1 MHCQTINKL
10 IMRKKLFLLFSAGAM
25 ALSVSAGAQP
35 TEEFKP
41 SGKLF
46 GNFFA
51 DFHNTSSGGQ
61 NINVFEVTRSYFGYD
76 YGFSK
81 TVSSRIMFDSF
92 TQTVGGKVIM
102 TGYLRNAYLQF
113 DDGKFTLRGGLIG
126 AEQISMADKFWNYRY
141 ITKAFIDYSGMIFS
155 ADIGFLAKYKV
166 ADIMTLD
173 LSIVN
178 GRGFKDLAANNTL
191 KLVSGFTLTPAKNLM
206 FRGYYDVMGR
216 EDNTQWTAS
225 FTGAYIDNTFTLG
238 AEYLMQNNHLMA
250 PGENFSGFSVF
261 TALRFAEK
269 YSLFARYDNIG
280 SVTPDGETDPWN
292 LSKDGNNL
300 FLGIDWSPAKNVRI
314 SPNFIG
320 FFPDDSE
327 ADFVGTV
334 GLNVEAR
341 F

>member
-1 MHCQTINKL
+1 
-10 IMRKKLFLLFSAGAM
+10 MRKNLFLLFSVGAM
-25 ALSVSAGAQP
+25 ALSVSAGAQT

-46 GNFFA
+46 GIFFA
-51 DFHNTSSGGQ
+51 DFHNTSSGGD

-81 TVSSRIMFDSF
+81 TVSSRLMFDSF
-92 TQTVGGKVIM
+92 TQTVGGKLIM

-155 ADIGFLAKYKV
+155 ADIGLIAKYKV
-166 ADIMTLD
+166 ADILTLD
-173 LSIVN
+173 LSVVN
-178 GRGFKDLAANNTL
+178 GRGFKDLEPDNTL
-191 KLVSGFTLTPAKNLM
+191 KLVSGFTLTPAKNLL
-206 FRGYYDVMGR
+206 FRGFYDVMGKG
-216 EDNTQWTAS
+216 DNRQWTGS
-225 FTGAYIDNTFTLG
+225 LTGAYIDDSFTLG

-250 PGENFSGFSVF
+250 SGENFSGFSIF
-261 TALRFAEK
+261 TALKFAEK
-269 YSLFARYDNIG
+269 YSVFARYDNIG
-280 SVTPDGETDPWN
+280 SVTPEGETEPWN
-292 LSKDGNNL
+292 LSKDGGNL
-300 FLGIDWSPAKNVRI
+300 FLGIDFSPAKNVRI

-320 FFPDDSE
+320 FFPDDIE